1 MEKPNLSSK
10 RTNLGGVIRLTRPG
24 NLAIAAATMAVL
36 HWGWLARWTEAPPPS
51 KSGHLNL
58 ALGMAVVVLLMAAG
72 NLINAYFDVDE
83 DRINRPDRAIVDRS
97 VKRRVLILTHQVLN
111 GLGLAAALWL
121 TWRTGNPMLVSMAA
135 LISFLLW
142 RYSARWKGRPNT
154 GNIVVAALLAAVP
167 LWLLTLEWSAWP
179 APSRPML
186 AMALCTFAGFA
197 FAVGWQRELVKDALD
212 IEGDRKA
219 GKQTWAV
226 IHGAERTRIRTSRGI
241 LLTALLYTVPVYFIS
256 RPEQQLA
263 TAGSLLPALTL
274 LIAWWS
280 LRGTAPHWQRANT
293 LLKWTLILG
302 FVQACWLPVW

>member
-241 LLTALLYTVPVYFIS
+241 MLTVLLYALTIGMFNIHGNLLGLMGSAVP
-256 RPEQQLA
+256 E
-263 TAGSLLPALTL
+263 LTL
-274 LIAWWS
+274 LLAWNS
-280 LRGTAPHWQRANT
+280 LRKPSPNWRRVNA
-293 LLKWTLILG
+293 LLKWTLIIG
-302 FVQACWLPVW
+302 FIQALWLSPI

>member
-36 HWGWLARWTEAPPPS
+36 HWGWLTRWTEAPPPS

-111 GLGLAAALWL
+111 ALGLAAALWL

-167 LWLLTLEWSAWP
+167 LWLLTLEWSAWS
-179 APSRPML
+179 ATSRPIIT
-186 AMALCTFAGFA
+186 AALCTFAGFA

-226 IHGAERTRIRTSRGI
+226 VHGAERTRIRTTRGI
-241 LLTALLYTVPVYFIS
+241 LLTFMLYALTIGMFNIHDNLLGLIGSAVP
-256 RPEQQLA
+256 
-263 TAGSLLPALTL
+263 GLTL
-274 LIAWWS
+274 LLAWIS
-280 LRGTAPHWQRANT
+280 LRGSSPHWRRVNA
-293 LLKWTLILG
+293 LLKWTLIIG
-302 FVQACWLPVW
+302 FMQALWLSPI

>member
-36 HWGWLARWTEAPPPS
+36 HWGWLARWADAPAPS
-51 KSGHLNL
+51 ASGHLNL

-111 GLGLAAALWL
+111 GLGLATALWL
-121 TWRTGNPMLVSMAA
+121 TLRTGTPVLVIMAA

-179 APSRPML
+179 TPSRPIL
-186 AMALCTFAGFA
+186 AAVLCTFAGFA

-241 LLTALLYTVPVYFIS
+241 LLTVLLYAVPVYLMS
-256 RPEQQLA
+256 GPEQQLA
-263 TAGSLLPALTL
+263 MAGSMLPGLTL
-274 LIAWWS
+274 LSAWWS
-280 LRGTAPHWQRANT
+280 LRGTSPNWARANT
-293 LLKWTLILG
+293 LLKWTLVLG

>member
-36 HWGWLARWTEAPPPS
+36 HWGWLTRWTEAPPPS

-111 GLGLAAALWL
+111 ALGLAAALWL

-179 APSRPML
+179 TPSRPML
-186 AMALCTFAGFA
+186 AVALCTFAGFA

-226 IHGAERTRIRTSRGI
+226 VHGAERTRIRTTRGI
-241 LLTALLYTVPVYFIS
+241 LLTFMLYALTIGVFNIHDNLLGLIGSAVP
-256 RPEQQLA
+256 
-263 TAGSLLPALTL
+263 GLTL
-274 LIAWWS
+274 LLAWIS
-280 LRGTAPHWQRANT
+280 LRGSSPHWRRVNA
-293 LLKWTLILG
+293 LLKWTLIIG
-302 FVQACWLPVW
+302 FMQALWLSPI

>member
-10 RTNLGGVIRLTRPG
+10 RTNLDGVIRLTRPG

-36 HWGWLARWTEAPPPS
+36 HWGWLVRWADAPPS
-51 KSGHLNL
+51 TAGGHLNL

-121 TWRTGNPMLVSMAA
+121 TLRTGNPMLVSMAA

-186 AMALCTFAGFA
+186 AVALCTFAGFA

-219 GKQTWAV
+219 GKQTWTV
-226 IHGAERTRIRTSRGI
+226 VHGAERTRIRTSRGI
-241 LLTALLYTVPVYFIS
+241 LVTVLLYALTIGIFNIHDNLLLLTGSAVP
-256 RPEQQLA
+256 
-263 TAGSLLPALTL
+263 GLTL
-274 LIAWWS
+274 LLAWIS
-280 LRGTAPHWQRANT
+280 LRGSSPHWRRVNA
-293 LLKWTLILG
+293 LLKWTLIIG
-302 FVQACWLPVW
+302 FMQALWLSPI